1 MTTTLPALLPER
13 RARRRSGAGTFLI
26 LLAQLMLILDA
37 TVLQVA
43 LPHIRT
49 DLGFG
54 AADLLWVVN
63 AYTLP
68 YGGLLL
74 FGGRLGDI
82 RGRFR
87 AFQVGLALFVVAS
100 LAGGLA
106 PTAEV
111 LLMARAAQGVGAA
124 LTAPGVLAL
133 LTVNAPDE
141 AARHRAFALFG
152 AVTSGGLTLGLV
164 LGGALTD
171 LASWRWTLL
180 INVPIGVAVL
190 LLAPRF
196 VTETERH
203 AGRFDVVGAVSATL
217 GAGALVFG
225 LVSAP
230 DHGWGDPRT
239 VAGLVTGAV
248 LLTVLWA
255 TQRRSPHAMIDLAL
269 LRGRARIAPLVA
281 SALVIGAQMSM
292 FYLTVQFLQSKGLN
306 PLRTGLGFLPMS
318 AGIFALSRLAPRLVR
333 RFGPGPPLIA
343 GTALQAVALV
353 VLAVRLDGSGGY
365 FGTAFPALLL
375 DGVAI
380 GTVMMP
386 ITALALKDVPAHR
399 AGSVSGML
407 QTTQQ
412 LGAATG
418 LAVVVT
424 VYATHAVP
432 GVFLP
437 GARGAVLTA
446 AALSALALAAALTL
460 AVRPPARAEAG

>member
-1 MTTTLPALLPER
+1 MTTTTTAPGR
-13 RARRRSGAGTFLI
+13 TGRARPRAGISTALI

-37 TVLQVA
+37 TVVQVA
-43 LPHIRT
+43 LPHIRG

-63 AYTLP
+63 AYVLP

-74 FGGRLGDI
+74 LGGRLGDVH
-82 RGRFR
+82 GRFR
-87 AFQVGLALFVVAS
+87 SFRIGLALFVLAS
-100 LAGGLA
+100 LLGGLA
-106 PTAEV
+106 PTAGV
-111 LLMARAAQGVGAA
+111 LLVARAAQGVGAA
-124 LTAPGVLAL
+124 LTAPSVLAL

-141 AARHRAFALFG
+141 SARHRAFALFA

-164 LGGALTD
+164 LGGAITEV
-171 LASWRWTLL
+171 ASWRWTLL

-196 VTETERH
+196 VVETQRH
-203 AGRFDVVGAVSATL
+203 AGRFDVAGALTATL
-217 GAGALVFG
+217 GSGALVFA

-239 VAGLVTGAV
+239 VVGLIAGAV
-248 LLTVLWA
+248 LLLLLWIA
-255 TQRRSPHAMIDLAL
+255 ERRSPHAMIDLSL
-269 LRGRARIAPLVA
+269 LRGPSRTA
-281 SALVIGAQMSM
+281 ALLANTFVIGAQMST
-292 FYLTVQFLQSKGLN
+292 FYLTVQFLQSLGLD
-306 PLRTGLGFLPMS
+306 PLEAGLGFLPMS
-318 AGIFALSRLAPRLVR
+318 VGIFVMSRVAPKLVR
-333 RFGPGPPLIA
+333 RFGASPLILA

-353 VLAVRLDGSGGY
+353 LLATRVNASDDYL
-365 FGTAFPALLL
+365 GTAFLPLLL
-375 DGVAI
+375 DGLAI
-380 GTVMMP
+380 GSVMMP
-386 ITALALKDVPAHR
+386 VTALAMKDVPAER

-424 VYATHAVP
+424 VYASHAVP

-437 GARGAVLTA
+437 GARPALLTA
-446 AALSALALAAALTL
+446 ALLSALAFVAALVIAAATRR
-460 AVRPPARAEAG
+460 AARS